1 MGSIPTA
8 STNHPMSESRGWV
21 ACAVAVAF
29 AALVAA
35 IPAGRMPVWTS
46 NEARYMLLAR
56 DIVERGHWIIPDL
69 RGEPYLNK
77 PQLYFWSIAVA
88 SLPGHAVTEWTAAL
102 PAVVSAV
109 AAAAAIAAIGAT
121 TWGWRAGMLAAL
133 ALGSTLG
140 FFAVAHRGQPDVM
153 VTAWTWWALFFLL
166 RARRGGWRAGS
177 LVAFYVCVGG
187 AIMSKGPSGFLG
199 LAAGVAAVAAA
210 DGWRALSRLRP
221 VMAAIVL
228 AVVLAPWYGPYLSGY
243 RARFVGEVVVGHYG
257 SWFFRRGFL
266 ARIGGLWVLAY
277 ALPWSVL
284 LAAAIGWWRRTPP
297 DTERRLV
304 LVWTLTIW
312 ILIGLSG
319 VQRLHYLFPIYPGF
333 ALLAGEFVARAG
345 SRGGAP
351 ALLAGT
357 WTFAGLAL
365 LVAAASPLVQH
376 IGGEGRPYVPD
387 TGFERTVL
395 IAILLVGAAVAV
407 AAARREAFF
416 GAGIAIALTVG
427 AVLVVEGVRYP
438 PRVARD
444 FDVRPIAAS
453 AAALTP
459 PGEPVN
465 AYPDLEL
472 RYDFYL
478 HRPVV
483 ELERGGVE
491 RLLAGPPRGVLIV
504 PDKSWRAL
512 QPANHPAWRVIASH
526 RVDDQLVHVVGAA
539 TR

>member
-1 MGSIPTA
+1 
-8 STNHPMSESRGWV
+8 MSESRGWL
-21 ACAVAVAF
+21 ACASAVAF

-88 SLPGHAVTEWTAAL
+88 SLPGRAVTERTAAV
-102 PAVVSAV
+102 PAVVCSV
-109 AAAAAIAAIGAT
+109 ATAAAIAAIGAT
-121 TWGWRAGMLAAL
+121 TWGWRAGMLATL

-166 RARRGGWRAGS
+166 RARRGGWRMGP
-177 LVAFYVCVGG
+177 LVGFYVCLGG
-187 AIMSKGPSGFLG
+187 AIMSKGPSGLVG
-199 LAAGVAAVAAA
+199 LAAAVAAVAAA

-221 VMAAIVL
+221 VIAAIVL

-243 RARFVGEVVVGHYG
+243 RARFIGEVVVGHYG
-257 SWFFRRGFL
+257 SWFFRRGLL
-266 ARIGGLWVLAY
+266 ARIEALWVLAY

-284 LAAAIGWWRRTPP
+284 LVAAVGWWRRTP
-297 DTERRLV
+297 DIERRLI

-319 VQRLHYLFPIYPGF
+319 IHRAHYLFPIYPGF
-333 ALLAGEFVARAG
+333 ALLAGEFVARAS
-345 SRGGAP
+345 SRGGAS
-351 ALLAGT
+351 ALRAGT
-357 WTFAGLAL
+357 WGFAVLAL
-365 LVAAASPLVQH
+365 LVAAAAASPLLHH

-387 TGFERTVL
+387 TGFERTLL
-395 IAILLVGAAVAV
+395 IAVLLAGAAAAFAAV
-407 AAARREAFF
+407 RREAFL
-416 GAGIAIALTVG
+416 GAGIVVALTVG

-444 FDVRPIAAS
+444 FDVRPIAAN
-453 AAALTP
+453 AAAVTP
-459 PGEPVN
+459 PGEPVA

-483 ELERGGVE
+483 ELERAGVE
-491 RLLAGPPRGVLIV
+491 RLLAGPPRGALIV
-504 PDKSWRAL
+504 PDKSWTAL
-512 QPANHPAWRVIASH
+512 QPANHPAWRVITSH